1 MSGRLISPLL
11 AILVGVGSG
20 VYIFKP
26 LLESY
31 AASTGGSF
39 RPADDHH
46 SAPVPPLPMTQ
57 LQRGKTPRGEDLGA
71 SPKQAVLGGEERI
84 ELVGKKTTEQGKP
97 KLV

>member
-1 MSGRLISPLL
+1 MSARLISPGL

-39 RPADDHH
+39 RPSDDHH

-57 LQRGKTPRGEDLGA
+57 LQPGKSLQGEDLRA
-71 SPKQAVLGGEERI
+71 SPKQAFVGGQGRI
-84 ELVGKKTTEQGKP
+84 ELVASQTTEEGKP